1 MWPKPF
7 LTKAGMEE
15 GPRLMPRDP
24 SNSPGARALR
34 LAGYVKLP
42 AWWVTEEQL
51 ELMAYMAKQNLPE
64 INKIKERVEN
74 QNGW

>member
-1 MWPKPF
+1 
-7 LTKAGMEE
+7 
-15 GPRLMPRDP
+15 MPREA

-51 ELMAYMAKQNLPE
+51 QLIEYMAKQNLAE
-64 INKIKERVEN
+64 INRIKDQAEWHRRDD
-74 QNGW
+74 

>member
-1 MWPKPF
+1 
-7 LTKAGMEE
+7 
-15 GPRLMPRDP
+15 MPRDP

-51 ELMAYMAKQNLPE
+51 LLIEHMAKQNKAD
-64 INKIKERVEN
+64 IDAIKERAN
-74 QNGW
+74 APWIKKDY

>member
-1 MWPKPF
+1 
-7 LTKAGMEE
+7 
-15 GPRLMPRDP
+15 MPRDP

-51 ELMAYMAKQNLPE
+51 QLIEYMAKQNLAE
-64 INKIKERVEN
+64 INRIKDQAEWHRKDD
-74 QNGW
+74 

>member
-1 MWPKPF
+1 
-7 LTKAGMEE
+7 
-15 GPRLMPRDP
+15 MPRDA

-51 ELMAYMAKQNLPE
+51 QLIQYMTKQNLAE
-64 INKIKERVEN
+64 INRIKDQAEWHRRDD
-74 QNGW
+74 

>member
-1 MWPKPF
+1 
-7 LTKAGMEE
+7 
-15 GPRLMPRDP
+15 MPRDA

-51 ELMAYMAKQNLPE
+51 QLIEYMAKQNLAE
-64 INKIKERVEN
+64 INKIKDEAEWHRRDD
-74 QNGW
+74 